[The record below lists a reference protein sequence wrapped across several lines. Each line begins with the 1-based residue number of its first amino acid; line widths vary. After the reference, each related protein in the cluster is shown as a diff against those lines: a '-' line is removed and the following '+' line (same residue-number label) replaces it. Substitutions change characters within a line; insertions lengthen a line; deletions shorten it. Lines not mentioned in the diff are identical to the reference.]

1 MPDGYYI
8 YNKDEKTEDV
18 TLTDQTE
25 YSFLDWTREFGGTDA
40 DIRVVTKDKMI
51 FEIYGNLYG
60 CKTGNAVFPENE
72 RKYGD
77 SDFGKTDGVM

>member
-1 MPDGYYI
+1 M
-8 YNKDEKTEDV
+8 
-18 TLTDQTE
+18 TDQTE

-51 FEIYGNLYG
+51 FEKYMETYTDANLE
-60 CKTGNAVFPENE
+60 CRFPENE

-77 SDFGKTDGVM
+77 SDFGKTDGMM